1 MTEELPEIRASD
13 AEREQTAEVLRDA
26 VAEGRLGMDEFQDRL
41 DVAYQARTHGEL
53 VKLVRDLPAPRGE
66 GHADSSLVLP
76 GGAATPARKRRWTDR
91 IGGTGTSRWALGL
104 LGGFSRKG
112 GWTVPRRFTSV
123 AVMGGGQIDLRAA
136 RFEDRDIVIRCFAL
150 WGGVHVVMPEG
161 IQVEVRGVGIMGGFD
176 SSANSPGE
184 PGAPRVIVTG
194 LAIMGGVGT
203 ETKRSA
209 FDRGRDGERKSLE

>member
-26 VAEGRLGMDEFQDRL
+26 LAEGRLGMDEFQERL
-41 DVAYQARTHGEL
+41 DSAYRARTHSQL

-66 GHADSSLVLP
+66 GHADSALVLP
-76 GGAATPARKRRWTDR
+76 GASPAPSRKRRWTER
-91 IGGTGTSRWALGL
+91 IGGTGTSRWGIGV

-123 AVMGGGQIDLRAA
+123 TVMGGGQIDLRTA
-136 RFEDRDIVIRCFAL
+136 RFEDREIVIRCFAV
-150 WGGVHVVMPEG
+150 WGGVQVIVPEG
-161 IQVEVRGVGIMGGFD
+161 MEVEVRGLGIMGGFD
-176 SSANSPGE
+176 STANSPGE

-194 LAIMGGVGT
+194 VALMGGVGT

-209 FDRGRDGERKSLE
+209 LDPGRDEERKSLE